1 MSTTLKPTPE
11 QLQEILA
18 LHRKWWNGE
27 EGGVRANLHDA
38 DLYDANLHG
47 ANLCGANLYAA
58 NLHGANLRGANLYAA
73 NLHGANLRDA
83 DLRGASLYGANLRD
97 ANLHDADLYAA
108 NLHDDTILSDGVV
121 WKSYVDELVPALLQA
136 GGRSLDEMAQPRI
149 WDCHRWEN
157 CPMAEAFGVHEL
169 SNIPVLYRA
178 PANLFIQF
186 FDARVA
192 PLNDLSTLR
201 QRWNLAPLS
210 AEDAASCEVAR

>member
-1 MSTTLKPTPE
+1 LYAAD
-11 QLQEILA
+11 L
-18 LHRKWWNGE
+18 RG
-27 EGGVRANLHDA
+27 ANLHGASLYAA
-38 DLYDANLHG
+38 DLRGANLHG
-47 ANLCGANLYAA
+47 ANL
-58 NLHGANLRGANLYAA
+58 H
-73 NLHGANLRDA
+73 DA
-83 DLRGASLYGANLRD
+83 DLRGASLYA
-97 ANLHDADLYAA
+97 ANLHDADLYAANLHDASLYAADLRGANLHGASLYAANLHDAYLYAA